1 MKKVLIVSFG
11 NTGNE
16 AEALRQVLESFG
28 TFVATKYIGR
38 PNDFADVLSGKLPID
53 ADALI
58 FSCHGDEGAFVMPVL
73 GESVYFD
80 GEVRT
85 NFSSREIKE
94 YLKLENKLI
103 LSLGCT
109 TGCHEMMEAFAKNNT
124 YIAPRDYVD
133 GRSAL
138 FFAVKFFYELVQNE
152 RTVKEACLLAKQT
165 DTETDFFE
173 IGE

>member
-1 MKKVLIVSFG
+1 MKKILIVSFG

-28 TFVATKYIGR
+28 LFVAIKYIGR
-38 PNDFADVLSGKLPID
+38 PNDFADILAGKLPMD

-58 FSCHGDEGAFVMPVL
+58 FSCHGDDGAFVMPVL

-109 TGCHEMMEAFAKNNT
+109 TGCREMREVFAKNNT

-138 FFAVKFFYELVQNE
+138 FFAVKFFYEMFQNE
-152 RTVKEACLLAKQT
+152 RSVQESFDLAKQT
-165 DTETDFFE
+165 DAETGLFE
-173 IGE
+173 FGE